1 MSTTYTV
8 QELAQ
13 RYAETLIEYYTALQ
27 SEVCAPMWVS
37 ETRDALYKAQDA
49 LNWEAER
56 AVELNLA

>member
-13 RYAETLIEYYTALQ
+13 RYAETLIEYHTALQ

-37 ETRDALYKAQDA
+37 EARDAMYAAEQA
-49 LNWEAER
+49 LNAACQR
-56 AVELNLA
+56 QAQMDYA